1 MQTLL
6 LLLSALV
13 TYVEAICTG
22 SLYWD
27 PLTNAC
33 VHCTSFYIQ
42 SAHGILLIFIME
54 TPPQINVLLPA
65 QQPLIYM
72 QMTSIKL
79 VYQVP
84 PTQFSLPLE
93 SNQNILR

>member
-22 SLYWD
+22 SFYWD

-33 VHCTSFYIQ
+33 VHCTQFYIQ
-42 SAHGILLIFIME
+42 SALGILPIFIME
-54 TPPQINVLLPA
+54 TLPQINVSLHA

-72 QMTSIKL
+72 QTTSIKL
-79 VYQVP
+79 VYQVLH
-84 PTQFSLPLE
+84 TQFSLPLE